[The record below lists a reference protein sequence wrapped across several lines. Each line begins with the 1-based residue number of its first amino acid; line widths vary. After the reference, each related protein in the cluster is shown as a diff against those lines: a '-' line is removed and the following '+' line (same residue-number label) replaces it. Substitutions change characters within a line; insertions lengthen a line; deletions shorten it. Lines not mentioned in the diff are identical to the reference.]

1 MTIVI
6 VGASGRTSSAV
17 LKALHSSTSLPIRAV
32 VRSEHAV
39 DSVRS
44 VHHPTLTD
52 VVAVGDYLHAEKLD
66 AALKGARVV
75 WYNAHAFVANTAAT
89 AISVIDAAI
98 RAGAEHF
105 VFCSVLHPLLT
116 KLINHKEKL
125 PWVDCTA
132 TNSEQR

>member
-6 VGASGRTSSAV
+6 VGASGRTSSVV
-17 LKALHSSTSLPIRAV
+17 LKALHASTSLPIRAV

-39 DSVRS
+39 DSVKAA
-44 VHHPTLTD
+44 HHPPLTD
-52 VVAVGDYLHAEKLD
+52 VVAVGDYLNTTKLD
-66 AALKGARVV
+66 AALQGARVV
-75 WYNAHAFVANTAAT
+75 WYNAHAFVANTASS

-125 PWVDCTA
+125 P
-132 TNSEQR
+132 